1 MNPGMRRFTLIEL
14 LVVIAIIA
22 ILAAMLMP
30 ALSKAREA
38 ARASNC
44 IANQKQCVL
53 AMGMYANDNRGAYV
67 LRDSITPNCTRC
79 NPAHSKYPWAD
90 FIACNGYINA
100 DSKALTCPSL
110 SNPVRDTPGTGTHT
124 WTYATP
130 SGSYQ
135 ASFDAEDPN
144 SPYRDLRLLMRAG
157 VSGGANSA
165 RHLNSKAVRNA
176 SQCFYTVDSWADN
189 HKKQQYTLNRTGNI
203 ISTRHNGRAN
213 FGFVDGHVAAY
224 DPVEMFTIMR
234 NNTDDYCP
242 SGTWKY
248 TVGGDTTIQKSYIF

>member
-124 WTYATP
+124 WTYGVYAGDWKTAFGAQD
-130 SGSYQ
+130 GS
-135 ASFDAEDPN
+135 
-144 SPYRDLRLLMRAG
+144 SPYNDLKVLMRAG
-157 VSGGANSA
+157 TSGGAISA

-176 SQCFYTVDSWADN
+176 SECVYTLDTWSVQYQ
-189 HKKQQYTLNRTGNI
+189 KQQYVASKSSNI
-203 ISTRHNGRAN
+203 PSTRHNGRTN
-213 FGFVDGHVAAY
+213 YGFIDGHVAAF
-224 DPVEMFTIMR
+224 DPVEVFTMMR
-234 NNTDDYCP
+234 DNDDYNP
-242 SGTWKY
+242 SGKWRY
-248 TVGGDTTIQKSYIF
+248 TVGGDTSAWKEYSF

>member
-67 LRDSITPNCTRC
+67 LRDSIAPKCTKCVPN
-79 NPAHSKYPWAD
+79 HSKYPWAD
-90 FIACNGYINA
+90 FIACNGYINP
-100 DSKALTCPSL
+100 DSRALACPSISASL
-110 SNPVRDTPGTGTHT
+110 RDTPGTGNYS
-124 WTYATP
+124 WTYGVYAGDWK
-130 SGSYQ
+130 SSFGVQDSY
-135 ASFDAEDPN
+135 
-144 SPYRDLRLLMRAG
+144 SPYNDLKLLMRAG
-157 VSGGANSA
+157 TSGGAISA

-176 SQCFYTVDSWADN
+176 SECVYTLDTWSVQYQ
-189 HKKQQYTLNRTGNI
+189 KQQYVASKSSNI
-203 ISTRHNGRAN
+203 PSTRHNGRTN
-213 FGFVDGHVAAY
+213 YSFIDGHVAAY
-224 DPVEMFTIMR
+224 DPVEVFTMMR
-234 NNTDDYCP
+234 DNDDYNP
-242 SGTWKY
+242 SGKWRY
-248 TVGGDTTIQKSYIF
+248 TVGGDTSAWKEYSF